1 MGKSLEYIKQRVL
14 EQQNT
19 NLDITFDDAVEL
31 SPKQFLKFD
40 ENNQL
45 LLRLQND
52 NADSKLDVGVNITYD
67 PNANFKY
74 FTTSS
79 SRHDGT
85 ILFEF
90 ENIKACLNKILS
102 LQTCDINVGM
112 PKNAND
118 CNYFYTIGDIVVVNE
133 YGNQFATDEKPW
145 MQQRTTVMI
154 PIVFN
159 YEEKSNIS

>member
-1 MGKSLEYIKQRVL
+1 MGKSLDYIKQRVL

-19 NLDITFDDAVEL
+19 NLDIAFDNVVEV
-31 SPKQFLKFD
+31 SPKQFLKFN

-45 LLRLQND
+45 SLVWKND
-52 NADSKLDVGVNITYD
+52 DADPKLDISVKVTYD
-67 PNANFKY
+67 PDADFKY

-85 ILFEF
+85 MLFIY
-90 ENIKACLNKILS
+90 ENIEACLKKILS
-102 LQTCDINVGM
+102 LQTYDKSIGLPND
-112 PKNAND
+112 ANN

-133 YGNQFATDEKPW
+133 YGMQFAMDEKPW

-154 PIVFN
+154 PIVFH
-159 YEEKSNIS
+159 YEEK

>member
-1 MGKSLEYIKQRVL
+1 MGKSLDYIKQRVL

-19 NLDITFDDAVEL
+19 NLDITFDNVVEV

-45 LLRLQND
+45 SLVWKND
-52 NADSKLDVGVNITYD
+52 DVDPKLDISVKVAYD
-67 PNANFKY
+67 PDADFKY

-79 SRHDGT
+79 SRYDGT
-85 ILFEF
+85 MLFVY
-90 ENIKACLNKILS
+90 ENIEACLKKILS
-102 LQTCDINVGM
+102 LQTYDVSVGM
-112 PKNAND
+112 PKNANN

-133 YGNQFATDEKPW
+133 YGERFATDEKPW

-154 PIVFN
+154 PIVFR
-159 YEEKSNIS
+159 YEEK

>member
-1 MGKSLEYIKQRVL
+1 MGKSLDYIKQRVL

-19 NLDITFDDAVEL
+19 NLDIAFDNAFEV
-31 SPKQFLKFD
+31 SPKQFLKFN

-45 LLRLQND
+45 SLVWKND
-52 NADSKLDVGVNITYD
+52 DADPKLDISVKVTYD
-67 PNANFKY
+67 PDTDFKY

-85 ILFEF
+85 MLFIY
-90 ENIKACLNKILS
+90 ENIETCLKKILS
-102 LQTCDINVGM
+102 LQTYDKSIGLPND
-112 PKNAND
+112 ANN

-133 YGNQFATDEKPW
+133 YGMQFATDEKPW

-154 PIVFN
+154 PIVFH
-159 YEEKSNIS
+159 YEEK